1 MFILR
6 FNQTKVNVG
15 ASQVTQLVKNP
26 PAMQETPVQFLGWK
40 IPWRRDRLPTPIF
53 LGFPGGSDGKES
65 AHLGLIPRLG
75 RSPGG
80 GHGNPLQYSCLE
92 NPQGQRSLGSYSP
105 WGCKES
111 YLTKHSTRLICF

>member
-1 MFILR
+1 MLILH

-26 PAMQETPVQFLGWK
+26 PAIQETPGNSWVGK
-40 IPWRRDRLPTPIF
+40 IPWRRDRLPMPIF
-53 LGFPGGSDGKES
+53 LVFPGGSDGKES

-80 GHGNPLQYSCLE
+80 EHGNPL
-92 NPQGQRSLGSYSP
+92 
-105 WGCKES
+105 
-111 YLTKHSTRLICF
+111 